1 MTQLLEKAFEQANK
15 LPETE
20 QNALGRW
27 LIEEII
33 SEKKWQ
39 KSFAE
44 SESLLGQLADE
55 ALEEYDKGETTP
67 LLLPKGKTAAI
78 AKCKTLEM
86 VKHISL
92 PYYRLV

>member
-1 MTQLLEKAFEQANK
+1 MTQLLEKAFEQANQ
-15 LPETE
+15 LSETE

-44 SESLLGQLADE
+44 SEGLLGQLADE
-55 ALEEYDKGETTP
+55 ALEDYEDN
-67 LLLPKGKTAAI
+67 
-78 AKCKTLEM
+78 
-86 VKHISL
+86 
-92 PYYRLV
+92 

>member
-1 MTQLLEKAFEQANK
+1 MTQLLEKAFEQANQ

-44 SESLLGQLADE
+44 SEGLLGQLADE

-67 LLLPKGKTAAI
+67 A
-78 AKCKTLEM
+78 
-86 VKHISL
+86 
-92 PYYRLV
+92 

>member
-1 MTQLLEKAFEQANK
+1 MTQLLEKAFEQANQ

-33 SEKKWQ
+33 SEKRWQ

-44 SESLLGQLADE
+44 SEDLLGQLADE
-55 ALEEYDKGETTP
+55 ALDDYDKGETTP
-67 LLLPKGKTAAI
+67 LDPG
-78 AKCKTLEM
+78 
-86 VKHISL
+86 
-92 PYYRLV
+92 RL